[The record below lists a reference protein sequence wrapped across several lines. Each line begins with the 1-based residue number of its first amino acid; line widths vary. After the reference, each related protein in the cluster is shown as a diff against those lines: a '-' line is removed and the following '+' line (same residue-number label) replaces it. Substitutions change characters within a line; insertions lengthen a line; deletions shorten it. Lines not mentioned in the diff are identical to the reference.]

1 MGSQCSEAPFAPGA
15 DLAVLRPCPNGIRRF
30 APPRIKEVTM
40 VASNA
45 RAILKKENEMLDSL
59 VQTAS
64 AFAQKASGTEADVF
78 NAWVRELRGHRD
90 ANGDLIGM
98 TDAEFDRELNEEIK
112 ILERMRAS
120 VTGSRDIDEYWKGNI
135 GDDIAISKKLL

>member
-1 MGSQCSEAPFAPGA
+1 
-15 DLAVLRPCPNGIRRF
+15 
-30 APPRIKEVTM
+30 M
-40 VASNA
+40 VAPNA
-45 RAILKKENEMLDSL
+45 RAILEKENEMLDSL

-64 AFAQKASGTEADVF
+64 AFAQKASGTEADVL
-78 NAWVRELRGHRD
+78 NAWVREFQGHRD

-120 VTGSRDIDEYWKGNI
+120 VTGSRDIDEYWKGTI

>member
-1 MGSQCSEAPFAPGA
+1 
-15 DLAVLRPCPNGIRRF
+15 
-30 APPRIKEVTM
+30 M

-45 RAILKKENEMLDSL
+45 RAILKKENEMLDTL

-78 NAWVRELRGHRD
+78 NAWVRELQGHRD

-98 TDAEFDRELNEEIK
+98 TDVEFDRELNEEIK
-112 ILERMRAS
+112 ILERMRAA